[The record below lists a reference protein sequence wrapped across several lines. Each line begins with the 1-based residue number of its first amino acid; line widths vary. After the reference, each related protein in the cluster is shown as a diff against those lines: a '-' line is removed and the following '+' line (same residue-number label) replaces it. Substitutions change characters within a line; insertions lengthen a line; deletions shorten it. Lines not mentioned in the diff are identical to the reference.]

1 MSSEASK
8 CLGVASDDLA
18 EAFVARRVAGVRV
31 PNSSKQAEDARDGL
45 LKALYARLFDKI
57 VA

>member
-1 MSSEASK
+1 MANVTSEASK

-31 PNSSKQAEDARDGL
+31 PNSSKQARTRAMGYSKL
-45 LKALYARLFDKI
+45 CTL
-57 VA
+57 VV